1 MLVTNEIAL
10 VVLLNFL
17 LFLGLLLCFRIV
29 VTLHTWM
36 HFSWT
41 PKKIRTNPAKT
52 AYGKRI
58 CTHKRCCFGLLPNYT
73 IYTALFCAILFSIS
87 LSIFFWEVESY
98 GKQKRFM
105 VVFWKNNHFRL
116 LAQKLKVFNK
126 MCLKH
131 EMKIFSYILSS
142 VCIFHAWLP
151 QQNDVTH
158 KKRSKVTNN
167 FFTVFVIIV
176 MLLLC
181 LSPGMELAM
190 LLPSRSADAR
200 SLEPSSYAHKFLGRR
215 LRFSYAPMSIV
226 ACRASL

>member
-1 MLVTNEIAL
+1 MTNGNNMLVTNEIAL

-17 LFLGLLLCFRIV
+17 LFLRLLCFRIV

-98 GKQKRFM
+98 GKQII
-105 VVFWKNNHFRL
+105 FWI
-116 LAQKLKVFNK
+116 LAPKSK

-142 VCIFHAWLP
+142 VCIFHAWLT

-158 KKRSKVTNN
+158 TKKAK
-167 FFTVFVIIV
+167 
-176 MLLLC
+176 
-181 LSPGMELAM
+181 
-190 LLPSRSADAR
+190 
-200 SLEPSSYAHKFLGRR
+200 
-215 LRFSYAPMSIV
+215 
-226 ACRASL
+226 